1 MNAGRRRAV
10 TVGVALMSTAAL
22 AQWAEPRRVDAGD
35 AELLDLEGLF
45 PTAFGA
51 WRIDSVSRDIVRPT
65 NQDGKLYGIYD
76 RVLERTYIDG
86 ETGYRV
92 MLSAAFGAEQSA
104 GMQLHRPDVC
114 YRYAGYTVDAPTP
127 VELELAGTTVPA
139 TRLMATRPG
148 RPEPLTFWTILGGV
162 AAREASEIRWHRLR
176 LALKRQRITGL
187 LVRVSSVD
195 PQPQRAFEI
204 QAAFADRLARAV
216 DAAHRARVVGERRA

>member
-1 MNAGRRRAV
+1 MNATRRRAM
-10 TVGVALMSTAAL
+10 TVGVALLSTAAL

-45 PTAFGA
+45 PTSFGT
-51 WRIDSVSRDIVRPT
+51 WRIDAVSRDIVRPI

-92 MLSAAFGAEQSA
+92 MLSVAFGAEQSA

-114 YRYAGYTVDAPTP
+114 YRYAGYTVEVPSL
-127 VELELAGTTVPA
+127 VELELAGTRVPA
-139 TRLMATRPG
+139 TRLVATRPG
-148 RPEPLTFWTILGGV
+148 RPEPLTYWTILGGV
-162 AAREASEIRWHRLR
+162 AAREASEMRWHRLQ

-187 LVRVSSVD
+187 LIRVSSVD

-204 QAAFADRLARAV
+204 QAAFADRMARAV
-216 DAAHRARVVGERRA
+216 DATRRARVVGETLT